1 LHFFRARLYFG
12 NKGETMKNIQF
23 TSRET
28 DYNFLIPLALLAS
41 FGAAGV
47 FLGLLMPTHGQ
58 IHEAP
63 WILAAI
69 SVGVALFV
77 WSVFRLI
84 EPAHYN
90 RGWKIAEVTLVPL
103 YWLVLVLAAYVCLG
117 WLIEHS
123 IQQMQD
129 IVFNTIR
136 R

>member
-1 LHFFRARLYFG
+1 
-12 NKGETMKNIQF
+12 MKNIQF

-28 DYNFLIPLALLAS
+28 DYRLLVPLALLA
-41 FGAAGV
+41 FFAAAGV
-47 FLGLLMPTHGQ
+47 FLGLLMPTHSQ

-69 SVGVALFV
+69 SVGSALLV
-77 WSVFRLI
+77 WSVFRLF
-84 EPAHYN
+84 EPAHYT

-123 IQQMQD
+123 IQEMQNLALPNCLGC
-129 IVFNTIR
+129 V
-136 R
+136 